1 MRTSML
7 DEARTSP
14 TPPSRARRHHR
25 STIVVAT
32 GVLTLLAVTA
42 GAAVA
47 LSGRHPSTTTTGR
60 PAIAGSP
67 TTAGSTAVSPS
78 AAVATPTTAAP
89 KSDIAQDQASPAD
102 PSQAGPTA
110 APRPVLA
117 DGTYPAFIRKIDP
130 DRRTMVVDVIQVLE
144 GNAALQA
151 AIQDGR
157 GSADTWYPDP
167 YIRNQNSRLRTL
179 PVARDASIKF
189 LNTCEGPTATRA
201 VLSVLAKNAT
211 TSEAYYYS
219 LTVRDGSVRRI
230 VEHQAIPAC

>member
-7 DEARTSP
+7 DEAPTSA
-14 TPPSRARRHHR
+14 TPPARARRHHR
-25 STIVVAT
+25 WTIVVAT

-47 LSGRHPSTTTTGR
+47 LSGRHPSTAATGR
-60 PAIAGSP
+60 PAITASP
-67 TTAGSTAVSPS
+67 TTAGSTAVPPD

-89 KSDIAQDQASPAD
+89 KSGTARDQAG
-102 PSQAGPTA
+102 QA
-110 APRPVLA
+110 APGTVLA

-130 DRRTMVVDVIQVLE
+130 ERRTMVVDVIQVLE
-144 GNAALQA
+144 GDAALQA

-157 GSADTWYPDP
+157 GSAGTWYPDP

-189 LNTCEGPTATRA
+189 LYTCEGPTATRA
-201 VLSVLAKNAT
+201 ALSVLAKNAT
-211 TSEAYYYS
+211 TSEAFYYS